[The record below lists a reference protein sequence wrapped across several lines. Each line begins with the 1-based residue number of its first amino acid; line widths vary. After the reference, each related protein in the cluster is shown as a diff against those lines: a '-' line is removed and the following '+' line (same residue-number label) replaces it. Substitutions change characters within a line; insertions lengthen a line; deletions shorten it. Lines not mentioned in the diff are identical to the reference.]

1 MSSNAA
7 TGVSGDPASKTH
19 CTATPNVSVD
29 TTGKMPVASATL
41 LLLVMSWC
49 VSSLFSDL
57 VGIFEVP

>member
-1 MSSNAA
+1 MLAAAFPPRRASS
-7 TGVSGDPASKTH
+7 SS
-19 CTATPNVSVD
+19 TALIWSELTPSARLLAV
-29 TTGKMPVASATL
+29 PVASATL

>member
-41 LLLVMSWC
+41 LLLVMS
-49 VSSLFSDL
+49 
-57 VGIFEVP
+57 